1 MSDEYKVAGSLN
13 AACFMSVI
21 YLLNPSKMTH
31 QVKYIV
37 LVMQSGE
44 EVK

>member
-1 MSDEYKVAGSLN
+1 M
-13 AACFMSVI
+13 CVI
-21 YLLNPSKMTH
+21 YLLNPFKMSH

-37 LVMQSGE
+37 LVIQSGE